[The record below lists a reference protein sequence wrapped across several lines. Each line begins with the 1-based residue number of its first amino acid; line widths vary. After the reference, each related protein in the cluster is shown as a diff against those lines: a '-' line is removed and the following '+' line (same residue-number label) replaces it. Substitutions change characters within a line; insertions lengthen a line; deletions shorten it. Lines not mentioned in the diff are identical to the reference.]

1 MSDTDLRTANTPSSG
16 AGAGVSRQG
25 GGAGRNENLASN
37 IADRGTAAV
46 SSLTSQAQ
54 RLMADSVDRQ
64 IDAGLGIVDAIAHS
78 IHVAA
83 DDVEK
88 SSPQIADFM
97 RMGGER
103 LEDLARDFRG
113 QSFDDIARRATEY
126 SRSNPALVF
135 GAAFLGGLVVTRL
148 LAGTAPALQGVARS
162 AMDQARGAVDQ
173 AREAVTSSTQST
185 SKSSEGRYG
194 T

>member
-1 MSDTDLRTANTPSSG
+1 MSDTDFRTATTPSSSPGTG
-16 AGAGVSRQG
+16 ASRGGSAGHNDS
-25 GGAGRNENLASN
+25 LASN
-37 IADRGTAAV
+37 IADRGSAAV
-46 SSLTSQAQ
+46 STLTSQAQ

-64 IDAGLGIVDAIAHS
+64 IDAGLGIVDALAHS

-83 DDVEK
+83 DDVQK

-103 LEDLARDFRG
+103 LEDIARDFRG
-113 QSFDDIARRATEY
+113 KSFDDIARRASQY

-148 LAGTAPALQGVARS
+148 LAGTAPAFQGVART
-162 AMDQARGAVDQ
+162 AMSQAREAVDQ
-173 AREAVTSSTQST
+173 AREAVTST
-185 SKSSEGRYG
+185 SKGSESRHG